1 MNKRIPTPSE
11 NILTLGLRVSRCEEN
26 LHLARSI
33 HLARAQR
40 IIARR
45 ERLLADAI
53 AKLSPS
59 DLAHYRAYRAEMHGF
74 NR

>member
-1 MNKRIPTPSE
+1 MNKRITTPTE
-11 NILTLGLRVSRCEEN
+11 NIITLGQRVSRCEEN
-26 LHLARSI
+26 LHIARHSKT
-33 HLARAQR
+33 AR

-59 DLAHYRAYRAEMHGF
+59 DLAHYRAYRAEMNGL

>member
-1 MNKRIPTPSE
+1 MNTRIPAPSE
-11 NILTLGLRVSRCEEN
+11 TILTLGLRVSRCEEN
-26 LHLARSI
+26 LHLAR
-33 HLARAQR
+33 HTKTDR

-53 AKLSPS
+53 ARIKPE
-59 DLAHYRAYRAEMHGF
+59 DLAHYRAYRAEMNGL